1 MQSTVDSLTGLHN
14 RRYFEE
20 ELVKEWAR
28 SSRQNS
34 SLAIAIVDVDDFK
47 AVNDSHGHQT
57 GDYCLI
63 EVAKVLRT
71 AATRASDV
79 VARYGG
85 DEFVLLLP
93 GTDAAGAEAILES
106 VRGRIQALIR
116 TEGLAA
122 RVTVSVGIAA
132 CTPSAA
138 GSAQE
143 LIRRADGELY
153 EAKKAG
159 RNRISARLDEAYA
172 T

>member
-28 SSRQNS
+28 SLRQNS
-34 SLAIAIVDVDDFK
+34 SVAIAIVDVDDFK

-57 GDYCLI
+57 GDYCLV

-79 VARYGG
+79 VARFGG

-93 GTDAAGAEAILES
+93 GTDAPGAEAILES

-116 TEGLAA
+116 TDGLAA
-122 RVTVSVGIAA
+122 QVTVSVGIAA
-132 CTPSAA
+132 CIPSAA

-143 LIRRADGELY
+143 LIRRADRELY
-153 EAKKAG
+153 QAKNAG
-159 RNRISARLDEAYA
+159 RNRISARADEAYA